1 MNDTERSSE
10 AKREVGLIALRD
22 AAPLVNWPRPGG
34 PAYQTLHSW
43 AWRGRRTADGRRLHL
58 RTRRVGRRR
67 FTSRRWLAEFLGEAH
82 TLSPNP
88 ERPLR
93 PGGSA

>member
-1 MNDTERSSE
+1 MDDNERSSDS
-10 AKREVGLIALRD
+10 KRDTDLIALRD
-22 AAPLVNWPRPGG
+22 AAPLVAWPRPGG

-43 AWRGRRTADGRRLHL
+43 AWRGRRTAGGRRLRL

-67 FTSRRWLAEFLGEAH
+67 FTSRAWLAEFLSQAH
-82 TLSPNP
+82 TLTPNP

-93 PGGSA
+93 PGGAG